1 MNEQEHEIK
10 PLYSLILLE
19 EFKLILGIDDRDDKL
34 SRFCLVTSTHTIEQ
48 HCKRRLCEKTH
59 HQSFSDW
66 SDLTLYLNEYP
77 VTEILMVSSLYFNK
91 ELEVIEPEFYHI
103 ELADEL
109 ENIPYQISLSPSL
122 RRLHAV
128 TALKVI
134 YKAGYNGAAVPADL
148 KSACLELAA
157 WNFNRYKSRK
167 IGVINNEK
175 STSNNVGFEMSL
187 PENVKSLLEPYRRK
201 TI

>member
-1 MNEQEHEIK
+1 MNETENTLH
-10 PLYSLILLE
+10 SLISLD

-59 HQSFSDW
+59 HQSFTNW

-77 VTEILMVSSLYFNK
+77 VTEVLMISSLYFNK

-122 RRLHAV
+122 RRMRGV

-134 YKAGYNGAAVPADL
+134 YKAGYNSAAVPADL
-148 KSACLELAA
+148 KSACLELGS

-175 STSNNVGFEMSL
+175 SISNNVGFEMSL
-187 PENVKSLLEPYRRK
+187 PENVKSLIEPYRRK
-201 TI
+201 VI

>member
-1 MNEQEHEIK
+1 MIEQENTLQGI
-10 PLYSLILLE
+10 YSLIPIE

-34 SRFCLVTSTHTIEQ
+34 SRFCLITATHTMEQ
-48 HCKRRLCEKTH
+48 YCKRRFCEKVH

-66 SDLTLYLNEYP
+66 SDLTLCLNEYP

-91 ELEVIEPEFYHI
+91 ELEIIEPEFYHI

-122 RRLHAV
+122 RRMRGV

-134 YKAGYNGAAVPADL
+134 YKAGYNSAAVPADL

-175 STSNNVGFEMSL
+175 STSNNVGF
-187 PENVKSLLEPYRRK
+187 
-201 TI
+201 